1 MPSLGADMDAGAVVE
16 WRVGPGDRVARGDIV
31 AVVHTDKAD
40 VEIESFV
47 AGVVEEMVV
56 PVGTQVPVGT
66 VLVRLLPV
74 DGAGAP
80 SPPPAALPPAPG
92 PAPPRRPRASPR
104 ARRAAAREG
113 IDLGTIAGTGP
124 GGAVTGEDVA
134 RVAAPAAA
142 PADER
147 RSAMRRVIGALM
159 ARSKREIPHYY
170 LATQIDMRR
179 TLAWLEEENLRRPVA
194 ERLIPAALLVRA
206 VALATRAV
214 PEMNG
219 HWIDDSLRLSRA
231 VHAGVA
237 VSLRGGG
244 LVAPAI
250 RDAERKGLDEVMADL
265 ADLVR
270 RARRGTIRGSE
281 AEPTITI
288 TNLGDRGVE
297 AVYGVIYPPQVA
309 LVGFGAIL
317 ERPWAQDGALSARPV
332 LTATLSADHRA
343 TDGAAGGRFLGEVAR
358 LLTEPE
364 AL

>member
-1 MPSLGADMDAGAVVE
+1 
-16 WRVGPGDRVARGDIV
+16 VA
-31 AVVHTDKAD
+31 
-40 VEIESFV
+40 
-47 AGVVEEMVV
+47 
-56 PVGTQVPVGT
+56 
-66 VLVRLLPV
+66 
-74 DGAGAP
+74 
-80 SPPPAALPPAPG
+80 
-92 PAPPRRPRASPR
+92 
-104 ARRAAAREG
+104 
-113 IDLGTIAGTGP
+113 IAN
-124 GGAVTGEDVA
+124 
-134 RVAAPAAA
+134 
-142 PADER
+142 
-147 RSAMRRVIGALM
+147 LM

-270 RARRGTIRGSE
+270 RARKGTIRGSE